1 MVKESTT
8 PKPLDW
14 VSVICV
20 AILILILSN
29 IGYRLWVA
37 YNTDW
42 SEVFQQMR
50 PVDFM
55 ATVVLVVLYAVIRF
69 WGDTKP

>member
-1 MVKESTT
+1 MVMKSKT
-8 PKPLDW
+8 PKAFDW
-14 VSVICV
+14 ISVICV
-20 AILILILSN
+20 AILALIFSN

-42 SEVFQQMR
+42 GEMFQQMR
-50 PVDFM
+50 PIDYM

-69 WGDTKP
+69 WRDPKP